1 METKVEFKSKKLLR
15 PNYRR
20 YILNTIVSIAFIFI
34 LSLTSKSLDFKIIV
48 PQMIIFAI
56 AALSLNIV
64 CGCLGEMALGH
75 GGFMLVGGII
85 ASYVSQKIYQVIM
98 DTNSYTSA
106 NMRELV
112 YNIIGNELHPT
123 GYVIVIVAV
132 LVGALITGLIG
143 YIIGLAVMGRMKGD
157 YLAIITLGI
166 GLVFVTA
173 ANNIDEIDGFK
184 YGIDGPVYFSK
195 IAGNTIIFAS
205 FLVIT
210 LVGLVLLF
218 KSRHGRAILS
228 IREDAIASAASG
240 IPVKKYKI
248 FTFALSAGLAGLAGG
263 LYYHF
268 ASSLGTNLFAQ
279 DRSIELLVF
288 VVLGGL
294 GSFTGTIL
302 STVVLTFISYKLLL
316 NSPGGYQQL
325 IYGVILILIMLLKPN
340 GLMGTGELTWD
351 GMKSFFKKIFNKI
364 FKKKAKV
371 EQEENYE

>member
-1 METKVEFKSKKLLR
+1 MKKIFLLLI
-15 PNYRR
+15 
-20 YILNTIVSIAFIFI
+20 IL
-34 LSLTSKSLDFKIIV
+34 LSLVVTGCDDTFTSLDKIHEYKITV
-48 PQMIIFAI
+48 NPNDDGTLKMKYY
-56 AALSLNIV
+56 LKWEVLEE
-64 CGCLGEMALGH
+64 GD
-75 GGFMLVGGII
+75 GGVDFITVG
-85 ASYVSQKIYQVIM
+85 V
-98 DTNSYTSA
+98 A
-106 NMRELV
+106 NRFV
-112 YNIIGNELHPT
+112 YDIK
-123 GYVIVIVAV
+123 
-132 LVGALITGLIG
+132 GL
-143 YIIGLAVMGRMKGD
+143 
-157 YLAIITLGI
+157 T
-166 GLVFVTA
+166 
-173 ANNIDEIDGFK
+173 NNIDEIDGFR

-248 FTFALSAGLAGLAGG
+248 FTFALSAGIAGLAGG

-351 GMKSFFKKIFNKI
+351 GMKSFLKKIFNKI